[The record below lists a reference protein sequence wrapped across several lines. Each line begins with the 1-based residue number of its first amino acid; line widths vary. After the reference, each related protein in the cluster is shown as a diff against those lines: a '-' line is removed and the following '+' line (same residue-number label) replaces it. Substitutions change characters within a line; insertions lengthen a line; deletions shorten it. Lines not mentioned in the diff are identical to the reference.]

1 MEAVRTGPI
10 EWAVAELARPG
21 QTESG
26 DHSLAM
32 EIPGGAIVGVVD
44 GLGHGAEAANA
55 AKTAVRSI
63 ERHGDQPVIRV
74 MQECHQSLVGSRGA
88 VVSVAAFSAVAE
100 TMTWLGV
107 GNVEGLLLRA
117 QAGATPS
124 RELLLL
130 RGGVVGVR
138 LPTLTATIVAIAPGD
153 TLIFATDGVRS
164 EFLDEIRA
172 HRDRPQPLADHIL
185 ERFGR
190 GTDDALVMVA
200 RYLGGEP

>member
-1 MEAVRTGPI
+1 MRTGPI

-26 DHSLAM
+26 DQYVVM
-32 EIPGGAIVGVVD
+32 EIPGGAVVGVVD

-55 AKTAVRSI
+55 SKTAVRSI
-63 ERHGDQPVIRV
+63 ERHGGEPVIKV
-74 MQECHQSLVGSRGA
+74 MQQCHQSLTGSRGA
-88 VVSVAAFSAVAE
+88 VISVAAFSAAME

-107 GNVEGLLLRA
+107 GNVDGLLLRA
-117 QAGATPS
+117 EAAATPS

-130 RGGVVGVR
+130 RGGVVGVH
-138 LPTLTATIVAIAPGD
+138 LPALTAAIVPVVPGD

-164 EFLDEIRA
+164 EFLDQIRA
-172 HRDRPQPLADHIL
+172 HRDAPQTLAGRIL

-190 GTDDALVMVA
+190 GTDDALVLVA
-200 RYLGGEP
+200 RYLGAEP

>member
-10 EWAVAELARPG
+10 EWAVAEFMRPG

-26 DHSLAM
+26 DQYLAM
-32 EIPGGAIVGVVD
+32 EIPGGAIVGVID

-55 AKTAVRSI
+55 AKTAIRSI
-63 ERHGDQPVIRV
+63 ERHAGEPVIRL
-74 MQECHQSLVGSRGA
+74 MQECHQSLIGLRGA
-88 VVSVAAFSAVAE
+88 VMSVASISTVEE

-117 QAGATPS
+117 HPAAIPS

-130 RGGVVGVR
+130 RGGVVGGH
-138 LPTLTATIVAIAPGD
+138 LPALTGAIVPIAPGD

-172 HRDRPQPLADHIL
+172 HHETPPVLADRIL
-185 ERFGR
+185 RRYGR
-190 GTDDALVMVA
+190 GTDDALVMVV
-200 RYLGGEP
+200 RYRGLEP

>member
-1 MEAVRTGPI
+1 MEAVKTGPI

-26 DHSLAM
+26 DQYVAM

-55 AKTAVRSI
+55 SKIAVRSI
-63 ERHGDQPVIRV
+63 ERHGGEPVIKV
-74 MQECHQSLVGSRGA
+74 MQQCHQSLAGSRGA
-88 VVSVAAFSAVAE
+88 VISVAAFNAAEE

-117 QAGATPS
+117 QAAVNPP
-124 RELLLL
+124 RELLLV
-130 RGGVVGVR
+130 RGGVVGVH
-138 LPTLTATIVAIAPGD
+138 LPALAAAIVPVARGD

-164 EFLDEIRA
+164 EFLDVVRS
-172 HRDRPQPLADHIL
+172 HRDAPSLLADRIL

-190 GTDDALVMVA
+190 GTDDALVLVV
-200 RYLGGEP
+200 RYLGPES

>member
-32 EIPGGAIVGVVD
+32 EIPGGAIVAVVD

-55 AKTAVRSI
+55 SKTAVRSI
-63 ERHGDQPVIRV
+63 ERHGGQPVIRV
-74 MQECHQSLVGSRGA
+74 MQACHQSLAGSRGA
-88 VVSVAAFSAVAE
+88 VVSVAAFSAAE
-100 TMTWLGV
+100 ESMTWLGV

-117 QAGATPS
+117 QAAATPS

-130 RGGVVGVR
+130 RGGVVGVH
-138 LPTLTATIVAIAPGD
+138 LPALTAAIVPVVPGD

-172 HRDRPQPLADHIL
+172 HRDAPQTLAGRIL

-190 GTDDALVMVA
+190 GTDDALVLVA
-200 RYLGGEP
+200 RYLGAEP